1 MRAPLTTGR
10 DALRARLSEPGQVPA
25 AAPESGM
32 PPYME
37 SFLAHLRLLVG
48 VPFEYL
54 IPDPRLLPDE
64 SIRFFYL
71 DRSWTDRLVDGAV
84 TVGKIGSREQAHHQ
98 GHADAVSRTL
108 DVSERMVR
116 SLQRG
121 REGFETIRAKTFA
134 GTPPSADLVTGFVL
148 RSGTVSGWPHMD
160 VRAYTERIPEPFDAS
175 SDHAISKQLALLRLE
190 RLSPGV
196 LFALFEGVPVLVT
209 LEEPHHGIQF
219 GVDVS
224 SDGSSATVPLR
235 TKTGQLLVKGG
246 RAVPVPLPRRARRQD
261 VIDIKRLR
269 DQLAAK
275 AGTEIDDTGQTPIVQ
290 SGSAAFAI
298 AVLDPPW
305 RQRFE
310 GTEDLAGEPPAPTQ
324 PRVLGV
330 SQRVRQVALKM
341 AVETAFGPKG
351 K

>member
-1 MRAPLTTGR
+1 MRTPLATGR
-10 DALRARLSEPGQVPA
+10 DALRARLSEPGQVPDTA
-25 AAPESGM
+25 TEAGM

-54 IPDPRLLPDE
+54 VPDPRLLPDE

-71 DRSWTDRLVDGAV
+71 DRSWADRLVDGCV

-98 GHADAVSRTL
+98 GHAAPVSRTL

-116 SLQRG
+116 RLQRG
-121 REGFETIRAKTFA
+121 REGFEAIRADVFK
-134 GTPPSADLVTGFVL
+134 GNPPPADLVTGFVL
-148 RSGTVSGWPHMD
+148 RSGAVSGWPHMD

-175 SDHAISKQLALLRLE
+175 APDAVARQLPLLRLE

-196 LFALFEGVPVLVT
+196 LFALFAGVPVLVT

-224 SDGSSATVPLR
+224 SDGSSAAVPLR
-235 TKTGQLLVKGG
+235 TKTGQLLSKGG
-246 RAVPVPLPRRARRQD
+246 RAVNVNLPRRARRHD

-269 DQLAAK
+269 DTLQDK
-275 AGTEIDDTGQTPIVQ
+275 AGNVVDDSGQTPIQ
-290 SGSAAFAI
+290 QTGSAAFAI
-298 AVLDPPW
+298 AVLNPPW

-310 GTEDLAGEPPAPTQ
+310 GTEDLAGDPPPPAGLN
-324 PRVLGV
+324 VLQV
-330 SQRVRQVALKM
+330 SQRVRQTTLRV
-341 AVETAFGPKG
+341 AVETVFGPKG